1 MVKFISKYF
10 LLFDVIANKIVYL
23 IYFSGSLLLEHR
35 NVTYL
40 YILILYLVAS
50 LNLFMSSN
58 NFGEVFSI
66 FLIHILYVAV
76 CHLQIVT
83 VLLFLFKSVCL
94 FSCFP
99 DYYAYNFQ
107 YYVEQ
112 KLQLSC
118 FSSWKKYFEHFTT
131 KYDAGCG
138 FALYEFY

>member
-1 MVKFISKYF
+1 MDYKTFTLLVKFISKCF

-23 IYFSGSLLLEHR
+23 MYFSDSLLLEHR
-35 NVTYL
+35 NVTDL
-40 YILILYLVAS
+40 NILILYLAAS

-58 NFGEVFSI
+58 NFGEAFSI
-66 FLIHILYVAV
+66 FLIHILYVEI

-107 YYVEQ
+107 YYVE
-112 KLQLSC
+112 
-118 FSSWKKYFEHFTT
+118 
-131 KYDAGCG
+131 
-138 FALYEFY
+138 